1 MVKES
6 QSPGRGDRALLPT
19 ITKETEMTEKKKVI
33 TEQDIQ
39 DWYDSGP
46 IKPEMLQMW
55 LDIIQ
60 QNKET
65 K

>member
-1 MVKES
+1 
-6 QSPGRGDRALLPT
+6 
-19 ITKETEMTEKKKVI
+19 MTEVKKVV
-33 TEQDIQ
+33 TEQKIQ

-46 IKPEMLQMW
+46 IKPEMLKLW

-60 QNKET
+60 ETKET